1 MPASLNIRTIFLCT
15 FILVIETLFLWNK
28 NSQGSIFIYPYFS
41 GAANFGLDF
50 SWKIDAKAYFDF
62 AQLPYAEQLVYVFG
76 RGQHSDLIQYS
87 SLDRGYMFIVW
98 IAQSLFFWLPQIKA
112 VIWLQILFHIMSSL
126 FVMNGL
132 KNRREQIIFFL
143 FYAANPIII
152 HFVTFAFYYYWQII
166 PPLAWYFYIRSGNV
180 NNFMSLCLLALF
192 LAAAFMIRQ
201 STLIVSILI
210 LSVIAWQ
217 AKKVVPWIILFLF
230 FVFAIFCR
238 NPTQPWHTAYVG
250 IGAYSNTVGIE
261 LSDQSGYK
269 RFFDQTGI
277 KIEVDSPRGN
287 LYNQNVIGQ
296 YYSILKDG
304 LTNHVI
310 EYPLQMVRNAA
321 LNVFQSFSAG
331 YPVGHPKLAYA
342 SAFLGLIVLMILI
355 KVRLYSIIALSFAN
369 VAGFVFYYPP
379 IPAYMFGNYFLL
391 VLALVTVVSRIDKLN
406 TKAIFE
412 YCRKIRLPWPL

>member
-1 MPASLNIRTIFLCT
+1 
-15 FILVIETLFLWNK
+15 
-28 NSQGSIFIYPYFS
+28 
-41 GAANFGLDF
+41 
-50 SWKIDAKAYFDF
+50 
-62 AQLPYAEQLVYVFG
+62 
-76 RGQHSDLIQYS
+76 
-87 SLDRGYMFIVW
+87 
-98 IAQSLFFWLPQIKA
+98 
-112 VIWLQILFHIMSSL
+112 
-126 FVMNGL
+126 
-132 KNRREQIIFFL
+132 
-143 FYAANPIII
+143 
-152 HFVTFAFYYYWQII
+152 
-166 PPLAWYFYIRSGNV
+166 
-180 NNFMSLCLLALF
+180 MSLCLLALF

-217 AKKVVPWIILFLF
+217 ARKVAPWVILFLF
-230 FVFAIFCR
+230 FVFAIFCK

-304 LTNHVI
+304 LANHVI
-310 EYPLQMVRNAA
+310 KYPLQMVRNAA

-331 YPVGHPKLAYA
+331 YPVAHPKLAYA

-355 KVRLYSIIALSFAN
+355 KERLYSIIALSFAN

-391 VLALVTVVSRIDKLN
+391 ALALVTVVSRIEKNLIQRQFLN
-406 TKAIFE
+406 IVG
-412 YCRKIRLPWPL
+412 R